1 MLNAGHPGFVHA
13 PVTKTVIGLVVLS
26 TVFGSIIGSQTRL
39 TLRLPEVTSN
49 LQIWRLLTHN
59 FVFTTPGELLFGV
72 FLLYFF
78 RQFERQMGSSRYAAF
93 ALITSSVHTALL
105 CLAQLL
111 VPTLIPA
118 SGPYALVFSAL
129 VHFFFETP
137 KTYHFQLLGALELS
151 DKSFAYLLAIQLTC
165 SDPPRSLLSFAA
177 ALAAGL
183 AYRLPGIREHAD
195 FPESVVSTCS
205 TYLLPLLATNQRS
218 NSRSRRQYERMRAA
232 GGLTRERENRAA
244 VSEGNVETLVAM
256 GFSQEQSVAAL
267 QRNHD
272 DVHRATEQLLAA
284 SG

>member
-13 PVTKTVIGLVVLS
+13 PVTKAVIALVVLS

-39 TLRLPEVTSN
+39 TLRLPEIINN
-49 LQIWRLLTHN
+49 LQLWRLFTHN

-72 FLLYFF
+72 VLLYFF

-93 ALITSSVHTALL
+93 ALVTASIHTFAL
-105 CLAQLL
+105 CIAQLL
-111 VPTLIPA
+111 SPSLLPA
-118 SGPYALVFSAL
+118 SGPYALVFSCL

-137 KTYHFQLLGALELS
+137 KIYHFQLLGALEFS
-151 DKSFAYLLAIQLTC
+151 DKSFAYLLAVQLTC

-183 AYRLPGIREHAD
+183 AYRLPGVREHAD
-195 FPESVVSTCS
+195 FPDSVVAACS
-205 TYLLPLLATNQRS
+205 SYVLPLLATNQRTS
-218 NSRSRRQYERMRAA
+218 TRSRRQYERMRT
-232 GGLTRERENRAA
+232 GGAVVREREHA
-244 VSEGNVETLVAM
+244 VSEDNVETLVAM
-256 GFSQEQSVAAL
+256 GFSREQSVAAL